1 MMLIAIFENAKKVK
15 LHFLRNYCNHSNN
28 SNRGSVALN
37 LSRID
42 RFYADSF
49 FWDRGGYVG
58 IVFGTSF
65 SNHALV
71 LLKFCMDSHNS
82 ISRLYVPRF
91 IVVDMTLQHSVFS
104 LWRMVVGDSN
114 CQKLQN
120 VMMLISSLQQKV
132 HNFLFKHLQQDGV
145 QKVTPC
151 QNEILKMLCLKE
163 IRSR

>member
-28 SNRGSVALN
+28 SNRRSVALN

-42 RFYADSF
+42 GFYANSF
-49 FWDRGGYVG
+49 FGDCGGYVG
-58 IVFGTSF
+58 VVSSTSF
-65 SNHALV
+65 SDHAPV
-71 LLKFCMDSHNS
+71 LLKFCMDNHNS

-114 CQKLQN
+114 
-120 VMMLISSLQQKV
+120 
-132 HNFLFKHLQQDGV
+132 
-145 QKVTPC
+145 
-151 QNEILKMLCLKE
+151 
-163 IRSR
+163 